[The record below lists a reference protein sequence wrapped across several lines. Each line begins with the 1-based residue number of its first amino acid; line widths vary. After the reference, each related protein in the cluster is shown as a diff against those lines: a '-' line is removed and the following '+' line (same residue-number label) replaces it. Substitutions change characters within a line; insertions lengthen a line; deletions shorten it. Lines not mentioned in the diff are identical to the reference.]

1 MKRGLLIIVSG
12 FSGAGKGSIV
22 RGLIRKHDN
31 YALSVSAT
39 TRQPRDGEIDGR
51 DYFFISKSQFEKMIA
66 EDRLLEFAK
75 YVDNYYGTPADYV
88 DSMLNQGKD
97 VILEIEMQGAMK
109 VKCRIPDAV
118 TVFVSTKDAETL
130 QARLK
135 GRGTETLEQI
145 GKRLERAVEEADLI
159 KQYDYIL
166 INDDLDGAI
175 DTLHGIICTEHK
187 RTSYNDDFITEIQK
201 DLKTR
206 FGKE

>member
-1 MKRGLLIIVSG
+1 MKRGLLVIVSG

-88 DSMLNQGKD
+88 EGMLNQGKD

-109 VKCRIPDAV
+109 VKCRIPEAV

-145 GKRLERAVEEADLI
+145 GKRLERAVEEADLMMH
-159 KQYDYIL
+159 YDYIL
-166 INDDLDGAI
+166 IN
-175 DTLHGIICTEHK
+175 
-187 RTSYNDDFITEIQK
+187 
-201 DLKTR
+201 
-206 FGKE
+206 